1 LARLG
6 GLRRGRMKI
15 LIISD
20 EHDSAEL
27 LSVILR
33 QAGLLSVITHRTDVD
48 GALAAHTKEAPDL
61 IFVDVTSSAF
71 DPLEMCKVLR
81 AETVAPIVVSSPKA
95 GEEYILRAYDLGIDD
110 YVAKPVSPRLL
121 VARVKALLRRAGSI
135 PLASVSGL
143 SVWGVQLDPE
153 LRTALLPDGRS
164 ISLTNLEF
172 RLLYCLMSN
181 QGRVVPTE
189 TIVERVWGYSG
200 ETDYRLVKGLVR
212 RLRRKIE
219 PDTKEPLYI
228 KTVPGV
234 GYAFA
239 PSEE

>member
-1 LARLG
+1 
-6 GLRRGRMKI
+6 MKI

-27 LSVILR
+27 LTVIFR
-33 QAGLLSVITHRTDVD
+33 QAGLLSVTSHRTNVQ
-48 GALAAHTKEAPDL
+48 GALDAHAKEVPDL
-61 IFVDVTSSAF
+61 IVVDVTTNAF
-71 DPLEMCKVLR
+71 DPLEMCAGLR
-81 AETVAPIVVSSPKA
+81 AETIVPIVVSSSNA
-95 GEEYILRAYDLGIDD
+95 DEEYILRAFDLGIDE
-110 YVAKPVSPRLL
+110 YINKPASPRLL
-121 VARVKALLRRAGSI
+121 VARVKALLRRAGSM
-135 PLASVSGL
+135 PLASVSAL
-143 SVWGVQLDPE
+143 SVWGVELDPE
-153 LRTALLPDGRS
+153 RRAVLLPDGRS
-164 ISLTNLEF
+164 IDLTNLEF

-219 PDTKEPLYI
+219 PDTKEPLYVR
-228 KTVPGV
+228 TVPGV